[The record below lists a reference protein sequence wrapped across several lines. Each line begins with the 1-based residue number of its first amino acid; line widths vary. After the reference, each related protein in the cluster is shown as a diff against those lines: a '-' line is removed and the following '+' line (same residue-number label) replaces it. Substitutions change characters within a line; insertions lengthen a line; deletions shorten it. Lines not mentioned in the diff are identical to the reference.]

1 MVFIRV
7 TAITLR
13 LINVLNASRKSF
25 ISTRKRNCTQFWLN
39 FVSSQSDFSANKK
52 AAMTSQTIQK
62 KTKKKEKHRVK
73 SQPSKKKGREGKQK
87 KKTGGENVFQLN

>member
-1 MVFIRV
+1 
-7 TAITLR
+7 
-13 LINVLNASRKSF
+13 
-25 ISTRKRNCTQFWLN
+25 LN

-62 KTKKKEKHRVK
+62 KNLKKKRKTQSEK
-73 SQPSKKKGREGKQK
+73 STLQKKGREGKQK